1 MSLMLAALPRRAV
14 LLAVVGTLLALGC
27 HETPR
32 QVHPTREYPPIKLDS
47 REVNGVVVDARPP
60 AADPVVRRLSL
71 SETFD
76 PKLQARLAALASGVG
91 PPLGV
96 IVTVVAA
103 DEEPILDARGP
114 MTRIRVRL
122 ELEIKLRSGLVLRR
136 ATTES
141 RSDLPPDEAT
151 PEEVEFVLESTAI
164 DAFDR
169 YFADAKVL
177 AAINRDLA
185 AQSASD

>member
-1 MSLMLAALPRRAV
+1 MAVGWFCRAASAGV
-14 LLAVVGTLLALGC
+14 FGALLSMGC
-27 HETPR
+27 HQTPR

-47 REVNGVVVDARPP
+47 REVNGVVVDARP
-60 AADPVVRRLSL
+60 AAGADPTVRQLSMPAG
-71 SETFD
+71 FD
-76 PKLQARLAALASGVG
+76 PKVQGRLAALASGVG

-96 IVTVVAA
+96 IVTVVVAE
-103 DEEPILDARGP
+103 EEPIVDARGP

-122 ELEIKLRSGLVLRR
+122 ELEVKMRGGLVLRR

-151 PEEVEFVLESTAI
+151 PEEIEFVLDATAI

-169 YFADAKVL
+169 YFADSDVL
-177 AAINRDLA
+177 AAINRELV
-185 AQSASD
+185 AQSARE

>member
-1 MSLMLAALPRRAV
+1 MAVGWFCRAASAGV
-14 LLAVVGTLLALGC
+14 FGALFAMGC
-27 HETPR
+27 HQTPR

-47 REVNGVVVDARPP
+47 REVNGVVVDARP
-60 AADPVVRRLSL
+60 ASNDPSVRQLSMPGG
-71 SETFD
+71 FD
-76 PKLQARLAALASGVG
+76 PKVQGRLAALASGVG

-103 DEEPILDARGP
+103 DEEPIVDARGP

-122 ELEIKLRSGLVLRR
+122 ELEVKLRGGLVLRR

-151 PEEVEFVLESTAI
+151 PEEVEFVLDATAL

-169 YFADAKVL
+169 YFADADVL
-177 AAINRDLA
+177 AAINRELA
-185 AQSASD
+185 AQNARE

>member
-1 MSLMLAALPRRAV
+1 MRVMPVGWFRRAAS
-14 LLAVVGTLLALGC
+14 LSAFGALLALGC
-27 HETPR
+27 PETPR
-32 QVHPTREYPPIKLDS
+32 QVHPTREYPAIKLDS
-47 REVNGVVVDARPP
+47 REVNGVVVDSR
-60 AADPVVRRLSL
+60 AASTDPTVRRLSL
-71 SETFD
+71 PASFD

-114 MTRIRVRL
+114 MSRIRVRL

-141 RSDLPPDEAT
+141 RSDLPPEEAT
-151 PEEVEFVLESTAI
+151 PEEVDFVLDATAI

-169 YFADAKVL
+169 YFADEDVL

-185 AQSASD
+185 AQSARD

>member
-1 MSLMLAALPRRAV
+1 MAVGRFLRAATFGV
-14 LLAVVGTLLALGC
+14 LGAWLVFAC

-32 QVHPTREYPPIKLDS
+32 QVHPTREYPAIKLDS
-47 REVNGVVVDARPP
+47 REVNGVVVDARVP
-60 AADPVVRRLSL
+60 AADPVVRQLSMPE
-71 SETFD
+71 SFD
-76 PKLQARLAALASGVG
+76 PKVQARLAALGSGVG

-103 DEEPILDARGP
+103 NEEPILDARGP

-122 ELEIKLRSGLVLRR
+122 ELEVKLREGLVLRR
-136 ATTES
+136 ANTES

-151 PEEVEFVLESTAI
+151 PEEVEFVLDATAI

-169 YFADAKVL
+169 YFADPDVL
-177 AAINRDLA
+177 TAINRELA
-185 AQSASD
+185 AHATGE

>member
-1 MSLMLAALPRRAV
+1 MAVGWFCRAASAGV
-14 LLAVVGTLLALGC
+14 FGALLAIGC
-27 HETPR
+27 QPTPR
-32 QVHPTREYPPIKLDS
+32 QVHPTREYPPLKLDS
-47 REVNGVVVDARPP
+47 REVNGVVVDARP
-60 AADPVVRRLSL
+60 AGADPTVRQLSMPA
-71 SETFD
+71 SFD
-76 PKLQARLAALASGVG
+76 PKVQRRLAGLASGSG

-103 DEEPILDARGP
+103 EEEPIVDARGP

-122 ELEIKLRSGLVLRR
+122 ELEVKLRGGLVLRR

-151 PEEVEFVLESTAI
+151 PEEVEFVLDATAI

-169 YFADAKVL
+169 YFADADVL
-177 AAINRDLA
+177 AAINRELA
-185 AQSASD
+185 AQNARE